1 MKYLLILLFI
11 PFISFGQEDIER
23 YKLYPTLNIN
33 IFLKLDTST
42 GLMWIVQKASSDVES
57 FEQPIN
63 VFQFAHLQEEIDILK
78 SRNVDWVR
86 LNKFTKSETPIVGRV
101 GRFKLYPTD
110 NMFNFLL
117 QDVIS
122 GDTFQ
127 VQWGFSFTDHMIFK
141 IEDPDK

>member
-1 MKYLLILLFI
+1 MRILLILLFI

>member
-1 MKYLLILLFI
+1 MRILIILLFV
-11 PFISFGQEDIER
+11 SFSAFSQEDIER

>member
-1 MKYLLILLFI
+1 MRILLILLFI

-23 YKLYPTLNIN
+23 YKLYPTENIN

>member
-1 MKYLLILLFI
+1 MRILLILLFI

-23 YKLYPTLNIN
+23 YKLYPTENIN

-127 VQWGFSFTDHMIFK
+127 VQWGFSFTDHVIFK

>member
-127 VQWGFSFTDHMIFK
+127 VQWGFSFTDHVIFK

>member
-1 MKYLLILLFI
+1 MRILIILLFV
-11 PFISFGQEDIER
+11 SFSAFSQEDIER

-110 NMFNFLL
+110 KMLLVETPFKFNGVLAL
-117 QDVIS
+117 QTI
-122 GDTFQ
+122 
-127 VQWGFSFTDHMIFK
+127 
-141 IEDPDK
+141 